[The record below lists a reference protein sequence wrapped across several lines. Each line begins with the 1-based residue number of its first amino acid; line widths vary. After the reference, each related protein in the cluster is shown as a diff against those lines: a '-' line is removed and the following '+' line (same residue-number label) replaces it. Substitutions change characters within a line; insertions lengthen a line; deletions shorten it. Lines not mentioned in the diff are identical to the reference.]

1 MRAVTI
7 FIENIVW
14 SAKTINLMR
23 KSGNYTDDQIQL
35 SLDEFDALPNQ
46 DELVL
51 TGYDCPWR
59 HEGEYMDDPTV
70 KDYVSDMLSSKY
82 HWPIIS
88 FDIVSTSW

>member
-1 MRAVTI
+1 MRSVTI
-7 FIENIVW
+7 NIENILW
-14 SAKTINLMR
+14 SAKPINIMR
-23 KSGNYTDDQIQL
+23 KSNTYSEDQLQQ

-46 DELVL
+46 DELAL

-59 HEGEYMDDPTV
+59 HEGDFMDDVTA
-70 KDYVSDMLSSKY
+70 KDYISDMLTAKY